1 MPAYALPGTE
11 VGPRRARILGIGAV
25 VLVLLILI
33 AWRVV
38 PNSPPADEIHV
49 ALITDRVGEGIDH
62 GTDVRLDGVRVG
74 SVSSVAIAGQGR
86 QRIELSLLRSQ
97 LFGLTDALTVDY
109 SPGNLFGI
117 TALQLNSA
125 HGGTTL
131 SNGSTVDLT
140 GRDADRISDATLA
153 ALLEST
159 GTLTNDVLT
168 PRLAQLLST
177 MSRDI
182 SAFTPLMQAIGST
195 TRSFTETQRL
205 PPSFLLTQFG
215 STLHGIPPM
224 LSGAMELLRSDL
236 TNPQLRTTE
245 ELTRFTRMF
254 GNVQTQLLPV
264 VTQTFGVAHN
274 YFGGFIPL
282 ASLILNQLSGTVST
296 PALSGEQLSQL
307 ISRLDG
313 AFHHSPSGPVLN
325 TRVELDTVPGLAAP
339 LAAALAHHPTAGG
352 R

>member
-33 AWRVV
+33 AWRLV
-38 PNSPPADEIHV
+38 PDSPPADEIHV
-49 ALITDRVGEGIDH
+49 ALITDRVGEGIAH

-74 SVSSVAIAGQGR
+74 TVSSVAIAGQGR
-86 QRIELSLLRSQ
+86 QRIELSLLRTQ

-109 SPGNLFGI
+109 APGNLFGI
-117 TALQLNSA
+117 TALQLDSG
-125 HGGTTL
+125 HGGTAL
-131 SNGSTVDLT
+131 SNGSTIDLT
-140 GRDADRISDATLA
+140 GRADRVSDATLA

-224 LSGAMELLRSDL
+224 LSGAMDLLHSDL
-236 TNPQLRTTE
+236 TNPQLQTTE
-245 ELTRFTRMF
+245 ELTRFTQMF
-254 GNVQTQLLPV
+254 GNVQNQLLPV

-282 ASLILNQLSGTVST
+282 ASLILNQLSGSVST
-296 PALSGEQLSQL
+296 PPLSGEQLSQL
-307 ISRLDG
+307 ISRLDA
-313 AFHHSPSGPVLN
+313 AFHDSPSGPVLN

-339 LAAALAHHPTAGG
+339 LSAALAHRPTAGA